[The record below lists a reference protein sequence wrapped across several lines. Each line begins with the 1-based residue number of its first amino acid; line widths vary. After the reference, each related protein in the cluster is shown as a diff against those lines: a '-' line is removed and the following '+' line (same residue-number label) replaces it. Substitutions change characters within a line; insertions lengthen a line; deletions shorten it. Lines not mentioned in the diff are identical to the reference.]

1 MLKSSQSCAV
11 RKKIMIDDEQPSN
24 DILAQFDISS
34 TKLSQ
39 MATIAREDDVKD
51 CNDDDIGM
59 EMNKQ
64 VPLDN
69 LSSAKIKLNND

>member
-1 MLKSSQSCAV
+1 
-11 RKKIMIDDEQPSN
+11 MIDDEQPSN